1 MVPINCFA
9 NNLQLIIFAE
19 KYVFMKKILLLFTF
33 ITFLLLSNAQ
43 QRLVYQSYMMGS
55 DSGDTSFIEVKRFGE
70 QVMIQDIN
78 TFEGKLIPGISDDI
92 TYVDYKTNMVFS
104 QSKFDDG
111 DAYYCTFSLE
121 NPNVKFTLEDED
133 IINGYN
139 CKKYRTSINSN
150 TIEVWM
156 TETLGY
162 DASPVVSRGAL
173 KGVMIRQS
181 INGNRILELKNIV
194 KEKKIKKECI
204 PSDLGTMVSAKEMN
218 QIAIDKLVIRYPVF
232 DKEQIHFAE
241 IEKFQGEIPY
251 DSVIHFAYGTLILKR
266 INMDTLPEHY
276 SYFIEVEEQ
285 SNGDAYDRS
294 GSIFVIPTEREL
306 SLKDALID
314 SIQLLHSYTDRRG
327 ITYRAIKLEDD
338 FEPVVELMR
347 FFTPFGVNHFND
359 RVQIDGLEWSDV
371 AYYKQDVTELSKHL
385 RGDVLIGAFIG
396 NYDGGGHKL
405 SLDIL
410 AYPND
415 YQWDLS
421 VNDDWALPLFNT
433 CNVMEMAGQHYG
445 RLFKTDSLTVEFEVP
460 ENVDNLRLRYITTGH
475 GGWGGGDEF
484 NPKENTI
491 IIDGE
496 KKFTYT
502 PWRCDCATYRELNP
516 VSGNF
521 WNAQSSSDLS
531 RSGWCPG
538 TATQPVYFDMSFL
551 KPGKHTIT
559 IAIPQGDDEGSSFNH
574 WMVSGI
580 LLGTHDK

>member
-1 MVPINCFA
+1 MRKLILSLLFA
-9 NNLQLIIFAE
+9 T
-19 KYVFMKKILLLFTF
+19 ILLAA
-33 ITFLLLSNAQ
+33 NAQ
-43 QRLVYQSYMMGS
+43 QRLVYQMYVLGS
-55 DSGDTSFIEVKRFGE
+55 TDGDTTFVEVKRSGN
-70 QVMIQDIN
+70 QLKIQDIN
-78 TFEGKLIPGISDDI
+78 EFDGQLIPGISTDI
-92 TYVDYKTNMVFS
+92 TYVDYS
-104 QSKFDDG
+104 QDSAFFQMSYSDG
-111 DAYYCTFSLE
+111 DEYFCSFPLKNDNVTFTE
-121 NPNVKFTLEDED
+121 EGKEMM
-133 IINGYN
+133 NGYE

-162 DASPVVSRGAL
+162 NATPSVSRGTL
-173 KGVMIRQS
+173 NGVMIKQL
-181 INGNRILELKNIV
+181 INGNRVLELKNIKKDRKLKNEIIPDNLGTRV
-194 KEKKIKKECI
+194 SINDFDRISKEKLIIK
-204 PSDLGTMVSAKEMN
+204 V
-218 QIAIDKLVIRYPVF
+218 PVF
-232 DKEQIHFAE
+232 DNDQIHFAE

-251 DSVIHFAYGTLILKR
+251 DTTIHFAYGTLILKR
-266 INMDTLPEHY
+266 LKLDTLPEHY
-276 SYFIEVEEQ
+276 SYFIDVRQQ

-314 SIQLLHSYTDRRG
+314 SIQLLHSYTDKRG

-338 FEPVVELMR
+338 FLPIVELMR

-359 RVQIDGLEWSDV
+359 RVHIDGLEWHDV
-371 AYYKQDVTELSKHL
+371 AYYKEDVTEVSKHL
-385 RGDVLIGAFIG
+385 RGDVLIGAFIS
-396 NYDGGGHKL
+396 NYDGGGHKI

-415 YQWDLS
+415 YYWDLS
-421 VNDDWALPLFNT
+421 QNNDWTLPLFNT

-445 RLFKTDSLTVEFEVP
+445 RMFKTDSLTVEFEVP
-460 ENVDNLRLRYITTGH
+460 ENVSNLRLRYISTGH

-496 KKFTYT
+496 KVFTHT
-502 PWRCDCATYRELNP
+502 PWRCDCATYREYNP

-521 WNAQSSSDLS
+521 WNGLSSSDLS

-538 TATQPVYFDMSFL
+538 TATQPVYFDLSFL

-559 IAIPQGDDEGSSFNH
+559 IAIPQGDDEGNSINH

-580 LLGTHDK
+580 LLGINN

>member
-1 MVPINCFA
+1 MKK
-9 NNLQLIIFAE
+9 LLLTLLLSLII
-19 KYVFMKKILLLFTF
+19 LS
-33 ITFLLLSNAQ
+33 SNAQ
-43 QRLVYQSYMMGS
+43 QRLTYQIYSLGS
-55 DSGDTSFIEVKRFGE
+55 NDGDTSFMEVKRNGKQLKIHDVIEF
-70 QVMIQDIN
+70 Q
-78 TFEGKLIPGISDDI
+78 GKLIPGIATET
-92 TYVDYKTNMVFS
+92 TYVDYEKDSAYLCISFN
-104 QSKFDDG
+104 DG
-111 DAYYCTFSLE
+111 DSYYSSIPLK
-121 NPNVKFTLEDED
+121 NNNVKFTEEGTEMM
-133 IINGYN
+133 NGYD

-156 TETLGY
+156 TESLGY
-162 DASPVVSRGAL
+162 DATPSISRGAL
-173 KGVMIRQS
+173 KGVMIRQA
-181 INGNRILELKNIV
+181 INGNRILELKNIN
-194 KEKKIKKECI
+194 KERKLKHEII
-204 PSDLGTMVSAKEMN
+204 PSDLGTRVSPNE
-218 QIAIDKLVIRYPVF
+218 IDKISKEKLIVKIPVF

-241 IEKFQGEIPY
+241 IDKFEGEIPY
-251 DSVIHFAYGTLILKR
+251 DSVIHFAYGTLILKK
-266 INMDTLPEHY
+266 INIDTLPEHY
-276 SYFIEVEEQ
+276 SIFIEVEEQ

-327 ITYRAIKLEDD
+327 ITYRAIKIEND
-338 FEPVVELMR
+338 FLPVVELMR
-347 FFTPFGVNHFND
+347 FFTPFGVSHFNN
-359 RVQIDGLEWSDV
+359 RVTIDGLEWSDV

-385 RGDVLIGAFIG
+385 RGEVLIGAFIG

-405 SLDIL
+405 SLDIM
-410 AYPND
+410 AYPGS
-415 YQWDLS
+415 YSWDLTQN
-421 VNDDWALPLFNT
+421 NDWTLPLFNT

-445 RLFKTDSLTVEFEVP
+445 RMFKTDSLTVDFEIP
-460 ENVDNLRLRYITTGH
+460 ENIENLRLRYISTGH

-496 KKFTYT
+496 KMFVHT

-521 WNAQSSSDLS
+521 WNGQSSSDLS

-538 TATQPVYFDMSFL
+538 TATQPVYFDLSFMR
-551 KPGKHTIT
+551 PGKHTIT

-580 LLGTHDK
+580 LIGEEK

>member
-1 MVPINCFA
+1 MKRLSLLVILTFA
-9 NNLQLIIFAE
+9 
-19 KYVFMKKILLLFTF
+19 LLLNA
-33 ITFLLLSNAQ
+33 NAQ
-43 QRLVYQSYMMGS
+43 QRLTYQMYHQGS
-55 DSGDTSFIEVKRFGE
+55 DSGDTTFTEVSRYANNQLK
-70 QVMIQDIN
+70 IQDLSSQVD
-78 TFEGKLIPGISDDI
+78 EDMKLIPGISTDI
-92 TYVDYKTNMVFS
+92 TYVDYNTDSAYYQMTFA
-104 QSKFDDG
+104 DG
-111 DAYYCTFSLE
+111 DAFFASFSLKNNGVTFAE
-121 NPNVKFTLEDED
+121 EGEEMM
-133 IINGYN
+133 NGYN

-156 TETLGY
+156 TESLGY
-162 DASPVVSRGAL
+162 DATPSISRGLL
-173 KGVMIRQS
+173 KGVMVRQA
-181 INGNRILELKNIV
+181 INGNRILELKNIKKDRKLKNETIPSV
-194 KEKKIKKECI
+194 LGTRVAPRDIDKISKEKLIIK
-204 PSDLGTMVSAKEMN
+204 V
-218 QIAIDKLVIRYPVF
+218 PVF
-232 DKEQIHFAE
+232 ENEQIHFAE
-241 IEKFQGEIPY
+241 IKKFQGEIPY

-266 INMDTLPEHY
+266 INLDTLPEHY
-276 SYFIEVEEQ
+276 SYFIDVKEQ

-294 GSIFVIPTEREL
+294 GSIFIIPTDREL

-314 SIQLLHSYTDRRG
+314 SIQLLHSYTDRRD

-338 FEPVVELMR
+338 FLPVVELMR
-347 FFTPFGVNHFND
+347 FFTPFGVNHFNE
-359 RVQIDGLEWSDV
+359 RVKIDGLEWSDV
-371 AYYKQDVTELSKHL
+371 AYYKQEVTELSKHL

-410 AYPND
+410 AYPGD
-415 YQWDLS
+415 YSWDLS
-421 VNDDWALPLFNT
+421 QNDDWTLPLFNT

-445 RLFKTDSLTVEFEVP
+445 RMFKTDSLTVEFEVP
-460 ENVDNLRLRYITTGH
+460 ENVENLRLRYISTGH
-475 GGWGGGDEF
+475 GGWGRGDEF

-496 KKFTYT
+496 KVFTHT

-521 WNAQSSSDLS
+521 WNGESSSDLS

-580 LLGTHDK
+580 LLGNEK

>member
-1 MVPINCFA
+1 
-9 NNLQLIIFAE
+9 
-19 KYVFMKKILLLFTF
+19 MKKILLLFTF

-111 DAYYCTFSLE
+111 DAYFSTFSLE
-121 NPNVKFTLEDED
+121 NPNVKFTLEDEV

-218 QIAIDKLVIRYPVF
+218 QIAKDKLVIRYPVF

-314 SIQLLHSYTDRRG
+314 SIQLIHSYTDRRG

-421 VNDDWALPLFNT
+421 VNDDWTLPLFNT

-538 TATQPVYFDMSFL
+538 TATQPVYFDMSSL

>member
-1 MVPINCFA
+1 MKK
-9 NNLQLIIFAE
+9 LLLTLLLSLII
-19 KYVFMKKILLLFTF
+19 LS
-33 ITFLLLSNAQ
+33 SNAQ
-43 QRLVYQSYMMGS
+43 QRLTYQIYSLGS
-55 DSGDTSFIEVKRFGE
+55 NDGDTSFMEVKRNGKQLKIHDVIEF
-70 QVMIQDIN
+70 Q
-78 TFEGKLIPGISDDI
+78 GKLIPGIATET
-92 TYVDYKTNMVFS
+92 TYVDYEKDSAYLCISFN
-104 QSKFDDG
+104 DG
-111 DAYYCTFSLE
+111 DSYYSSIPLK
-121 NPNVKFTLEDED
+121 NNNVKFTEEGTEMM
-133 IINGYN
+133 NGYD

-156 TETLGY
+156 TESLGY
-162 DASPVVSRGAL
+162 DATPSISRGAL
-173 KGVMIRQS
+173 KGVMIRQA
-181 INGNRILELKNIV
+181 INGNRILELKNIN
-194 KEKKIKKECI
+194 KERKLKHEII
-204 PSDLGTMVSAKEMN
+204 PSDLGTRVSPNE
-218 QIAIDKLVIRYPVF
+218 IDKISKEKLIVKIPVF

-241 IEKFQGEIPY
+241 IEKFEGEIPY
-251 DSVIHFAYGTLILKR
+251 DSVIHFAYGTLILKK
-266 INMDTLPEHY
+266 INIDTLPEHY
-276 SYFIEVEEQ
+276 SIFIEVEEQ

-327 ITYRAIKLEDD
+327 ITYRAIKIEND
-338 FEPVVELMR
+338 FLPVVELMR
-347 FFTPFGVNHFND
+347 FFTPFGVSHFNN
-359 RVQIDGLEWSDV
+359 RVTIDGLEWSDV

-385 RGDVLIGAFIG
+385 RGEVLIGAFIG

-405 SLDIL
+405 SLDIM
-410 AYPND
+410 AYPGS
-415 YQWDLS
+415 YSWDLTQN
-421 VNDDWALPLFNT
+421 NDWTLPLFNT

-445 RLFKTDSLTVEFEVP
+445 RMFKTDSLTVDFEIP
-460 ENVDNLRLRYITTGH
+460 ENIENLRLRYISTGH

-496 KKFTYT
+496 KMFVHT

-521 WNAQSSSDLS
+521 WNGQSSSDLS

-538 TATQPVYFDMSFL
+538 TATQPVYFDLSFMR
-551 KPGKHTIT
+551 PGKHTIT

-580 LLGTHDK
+580 LIGEEK

>member
-1 MVPINCFA
+1 
-9 NNLQLIIFAE
+9 
-19 KYVFMKKILLLFTF
+19 MKKILLLFTF

-43 QRLVYQSYMMGS
+43 QRLVYQSYIMGS

-104 QSKFDDG
+104 QSKFEDG

-218 QIAIDKLVIRYPVF
+218 QIAKDKLVIRYPVF

-314 SIQLLHSYTDRRG
+314 SIQLIHSYTDRRG

-421 VNDDWALPLFNT
+421 VNDDWTLPLFNT

-460 ENVDNLRLRYITTGH
+460 ENIDNLRLRYITTGH

>member
-1 MVPINCFA
+1 
-9 NNLQLIIFAE
+9 
-19 KYVFMKKILLLFTF
+19 MKKVLFSLF
-33 ITFLLLSNAQ
+33 FAMFLLSATAQ
-43 QRLVYQSYMMGS
+43 QRLVYQSYYLGS
-55 DSGDTSFIEVKRFGE
+55 DSGDTAFTEVKRFGDKLK
-70 QVMIQDIN
+70 IQN
-78 TFEGKLIPGISDDI
+78 LNSFQGETIPGISEDV
-92 TYVDYKTNMVFS
+92 TYIDFAQDSAFYQMTFN
-104 QSKFDDG
+104 DG
-111 DAYYCTFSLE
+111 DMYFASFPIGSGKSNYSE
-121 NPNVKFTLEDED
+121 EGEEMM
-133 IINGYN
+133 NGYA
-139 CKKYRTSINSN
+139 CKKYRTSVNSN

-156 TETLGY
+156 TESLGY
-162 DASPVVSRGAL
+162 DATPSISRGLL
-173 KGVMIRQS
+173 KGVMVRQA
-181 INGNRILELKNIV
+181 INGNRILELKNI
-194 KEKKIKKECI
+194 KKDRKLKNGTI
-204 PSDLGTMVSAKEMN
+204 PSNLGTRVSPRDIDK
-218 QIAIDKLVIRYPVF
+218 ISKDKLVIKVPVF
-232 DKEQIHFAE
+232 DEEQIHFAE

-266 INMDTLPEHY
+266 INLATLPEHY
-276 SYFIEVEEQ
+276 SYFIEVRQQ

-294 GSIFVIPTEREL
+294 GSVFVIPTEREL
-306 SLKDALID
+306 SLRDALID
-314 SIQLLHSYTDRRG
+314 SIQLLHSYTDKRD

-338 FEPVVELMR
+338 FLPVVELMR

-359 RVQIDGLEWSDV
+359 RVQIDGLEWHDE
-371 AYYKQDVTELSKHL
+371 AYYKQDVTDVCKHL

-410 AYPND
+410 AYPGD
-415 YQWDLS
+415 YSWDLS
-421 VNDDWALPLFNT
+421 QNDDWTLPLFNT

-445 RLFKTDSLTVEFEVP
+445 RMFKTDSLTVEFEVP
-460 ENVDNLRLRYITTGH
+460 ENVENLRLRYISTGH

-496 KKFTYT
+496 KVFTHT
-502 PWRCDCATYRELNP
+502 PWRCDCATYREYNP

-521 WNAQSSSDLS
+521 WNGQSSSDLS

-580 LLGTHDK
+580 LLGNEK

>member
-1 MVPINCFA
+1 MKRFLLSI
-9 NNLQLIIFAE
+9 
-19 KYVFMKKILLLFTF
+19 VFFSH
-33 ITFLLLSNAQ
+33 LLLSNAQ
-43 QRLVYQSYMMGS
+43 QQLIYQLYSLGS
-55 DSGDTSFIEVKRFGE
+55 NDGDTSFVEVRRNGK
-70 QVMIQDIN
+70 QLAVQDIN
-78 TFEGKLIPGISDDI
+78 DLSGTLIPGISTDV
-92 TYVDYKTNMVFS
+92 TYVDYEKDSAFFQMSFP
-104 QSKFDDG
+104 DG
-111 DAYYCTFSLE
+111 DAYYSSFPLKNDNVTF
-121 NPNVKFTLEDED
+121 TEDGTEM
-133 IINGYN
+133 INGYE

-162 DASPVVSRGAL
+162 DATPSVSRGIL
-173 KGVMIRQS
+173 KGVMIRQA
-181 INGNRILELKNIV
+181 INGNRIFELKNIKNDRKLKKQV
-194 KEKKIKKECI
+194 IIPSYLGTSVSSRDIDRISKEKLIIKI
-204 PSDLGTMVSAKEMN
+204 
-218 QIAIDKLVIRYPVF
+218 PVF
-232 DKEQIHFAE
+232 DEEQIHFAE
-241 IEKFQGEIPY
+241 IEKFNGEIPY

-266 INMDTLPEHY
+266 INIDTLPEHY
-276 SYFIEVEEQ
+276 SLFVEVEEQ

-314 SIQLLHSYTDRRG
+314 SIQLLHSYTDRRN

-338 FEPVVELMR
+338 FIPVVELMR
-347 FFTPFGVNHFND
+347 FFTPFGVNHFNN
-359 RVQIDGLEWSDV
+359 RVVIDGLEWSNV
-371 AYYKQDVTELSKHL
+371 AYYKQDVTELSRHL

-410 AYPND
+410 AYPGS
-415 YQWDLS
+415 YLWDLS
-421 VNDDWALPLFNT
+421 NNNDWTLPLFNT

-445 RLFKTDSLTVEFEVP
+445 RMFKTDSLTVEFELP
-460 ENVDNLRLRYITTGH
+460 DNVDNLRLRYISTGH

-484 NPKENTI
+484 NPKENVI

-496 KKFTYT
+496 KMFVHT
-502 PWRCDCATYRELNP
+502 PWRCDCATYREMNP

-521 WNAQSSSDLS
+521 WNGQSSSDLS

-538 TATQPVYFDMSFL
+538 TATQPVYFDLSFL
-551 KPGKHTIT
+551 KPGKHKIT

-580 LLGTHDK
+580 LIGDEN